1 MTEQEWINDFNE
13 DIDQLLSNG
22 TAERSEAPELYQK
35 MLRLSQSLAHTDTR
49 SKSQIEVSLR
59 KRLLD
64 RLNNGI
70 QKTQATKSGRDM
82 IDVHQNRTLRVRR
95 TFAIMLSVISLFTVL
110 TLTVPPVRAFA
121 QDLIRRVGNFIFINE
136 PTDAEQYVATIQSG
150 TPTPTMDPNWVCTD
164 CPESQ
169 IVGLLTVQ
177 EASSKAGYSVYAISY
192 VPEGYSLS
200 SRDVLHTEQST
211 TVDTSF
217 RMELNPPLHNGEM
230 MSGII
235 AIDQTQMKENADPWI
250 MEIGEN
256 PIVDVTVRG
265 QDGVC
270 LEQIPIYP
278 FQNEQ
283 GEWDYAR
290 WNQLIWSENG
300 FNFVIQTN
308 MPSDLLPLDD
318 LLKIAESLKP

>member
-1 MTEQEWINDFNE
+1 MTEQDWINDFNE

-22 TAERSEAPELYQK
+22 TAERSEAPESYQK
-35 MLRLSQSLAHTDTR
+35 MLRLAQSLVNNDALT
-49 SKSQIEVSLR
+49 KSQIQGSLR

-64 RLNNGI
+64 RANYGI
-70 QKTQATKSGRDM
+70 EKTQTTKSGSNLFD
-82 IDVHQNRTLRVRR
+82 DHQNRSLRVRR
-95 TFAIMLSVISLFTVL
+95 TFAILLSVFTLFTVL
-110 TLTVPPVRAFA
+110 ALTVPPVRAFA
-121 QDLIRRVGNFIFINE
+121 QDLIRRFGNFIFING
-136 PTDAEQYVATIQSG
+136 PTDAEQYVATMQSG
-150 TPTPTMDPNWVCTD
+150 TPTPTMDPNWVCND

-177 EASSKAGYSVYAISY
+177 EASSKAGYSVYAIGY
-192 VPEGYSLS
+192 VPEGYTLT
-200 SRDVLHTEQST
+200 SRDVFQTEQST

-217 RMELNPPLHNGEM
+217 RMELDSPLHNGEM

-235 AIDQTQMKENADPWI
+235 AIDQTLMKENADPWI

-265 QDGVC
+265 QNGVW